1 VDQKDLLKPRTAA
14 LVPSLTVQ
22 AVKPTRQPSSL
33 AKRKVNRRSA
43 TRSAGPKTPA
53 WQAKDDAVVEKW
65 YRKAAEQ
72 GLAEAQ
78 NNLGLMCVLGRGV
91 SQDDAEAVKW
101 FRKAAEQGY
110 GPAQNN
116 LGEMRRQGRGVTK

>member
-1 VDQKDLLKPRTAA
+1 MTALAAGQSNNRLLSLENGPACVRLGSG
-14 LVPSLTVQ
+14 LVSW
-22 AVKPTRQPSSL
+22 
-33 AKRKVNRRSA
+33 
-43 TRSAGPKTPA
+43 
-53 WQAKDDAVVEKW
+53 WQAEDDAVAEKW

-110 GPAQNN
+110 APAQNN

>member
-1 VDQKDLLKPRTAA
+1 VDEKDLEKTHTA
-14 LVPSLTVQ
+14 SLIVQ
-22 AVKPTRQPSSL
+22 AVKPTRRPSSATKRA
-33 AKRKVNRRSA
+33 AKRRYALRF
-43 TRSAGPKTPA
+43 TGPTTPA
-53 WQAKDDAVVEKW
+53 GKDDVETVKW
-65 YRKAAEQ
+65 LRKAAEQ
-72 GLAEAQ
+72 GFAEAQ

-110 GPAQNN
+110 AAAQFN